1 MIFHACFDGNDCDRD
16 DHLCEGEVWS
26 AGPLANTAWVRSGTE
41 WAVVDLKTRRQ
52 VEYRVPVLMP
62 PQPRKR
68 LEWAYEVLRS
78 RRLDPHPP
86 GFIECDPE
94 RDIAAQVWA
103 IAISQDRCTAA
114 IHATRYAD
122 RASVSAKRLMELEK

>member
-41 WAVVDLKTRRQ
+41 WAVVD
-52 VEYRVPVLMP
+52 
-62 PQPRKR
+62 RKR